1 MADKITFKHTS
12 GTTTKTVA
20 TYTDSKID
28 SLLALK
34 GDKSVVDTKA
44 NKADVYTKSEVDS
57 ALAKK
62 QGTGSYAHLGND
74 GKVPSS
80 ELPSYVDDVLEGYL
94 HNGIFYKTKA
104 DNGTYSDQ
112 VNGESGKIYV
122 DLPSGRTYRYGG
134 TAYAEI
140 SSSLAL
146 GETSSTAYAGD
157 KGKKNADDIKTLQG
171 YFHTRTDGKVE
182 VGNAANAVSA
192 TFTTYLTDEG
202 LTGSEVY
209 LTYEKIVGR
218 FETLEGYFISG
229 KANSAS
235 KADSATKAT
244 NDGNGNNI
252 VNTYATKATVST
264 KADKSTWSEANG
276 VVTITL
282 G

>member
-1 MADKITFKHTS
+1 MADKISFRNTVKDKSGNITS
-12 GTTTKTVA
+12 SEKISV
-20 TYTDSKID
+20 YTDSKID

-62 QGTGSYAHLGND
+62 QGTGSYATLD
-74 GKVPSS
+74 STGKIPASQ
-80 ELPSYVDDVLEGYL
+80 LPSYVDDVLEGYL

-122 DLPSGRTYRYGG
+122 DLSSGRTYRYGG

-146 GETSSTAYAGD
+146 GETSETAYAGD
-157 KGKKNADDIKTLQG
+157 KGKANRADINTLKS
-171 YFHTRTDGKVE
+171 YFT
-182 VGNAANAVSA
+182 N
-192 TFTTYLTDEG
+192 
-202 LTGSEVY
+202 
-209 LTYEKIVGR
+209 
-218 FETLEGYFISG
+218 G

-235 KADSATKAT
+235 KADNATNASEATHAVNADNAAKAT
-244 NDGNGNNI
+244 NDASGNAI
-252 VNTYATKATVST
+252 TATYATKTEVSNVENA
-264 KADKSTWSEANG
+264 KADKCRWETDSDGNI
-276 VVTITL
+276 TITL
-282 G
+282 F

>member
-20 TYTDSKID
+20 TYTDNKID

-44 NKADVYTKSEVDS
+44 NKVDVYTKSEVDS

-171 YFHTRTDGKVE
+171 YFYT
-182 VGNAANAVSA
+182 NAADGLVWARRASDANNAICA
-192 TFTTYLTDEG
+192 MELIDEG
-202 LTGSEVY
+202 YGNY
-209 LTYEKIVGR
+209 FTYQNIVDR